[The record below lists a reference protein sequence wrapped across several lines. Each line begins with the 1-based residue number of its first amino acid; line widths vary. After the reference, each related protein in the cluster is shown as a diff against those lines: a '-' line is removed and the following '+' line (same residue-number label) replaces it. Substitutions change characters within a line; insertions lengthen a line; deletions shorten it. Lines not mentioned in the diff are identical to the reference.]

1 MTPGGERDHKNKK
14 KITKMHESTTFL
26 LFEFSEENAKKT
38 KLTAKSLWR
47 MQTAFFLE
55 EKVGKGLGGGK
66 ILFSKV
72 QKRS

>member
-1 MTPGGERDHKNKK
+1 MLLISHTFKNIEKD
-14 KITKMHESTTFL
+14 IL
-26 LFEFSEENAKKT
+26 LNNENAKKT

-55 EKVGKGLGGGK
+55 EKVGKGLGGSK

>member
-1 MTPGGERDHKNKK
+1 MLLISHTFKNIEKD
-14 KITKMHESTTFL
+14 IL
-26 LFEFSEENAKKT
+26 LNNENAKKT

>member
-1 MTPGGERDHKNKK
+1 MGWSLKALSDYILLINHTFKNIEKD
-14 KITKMHESTTFL
+14 IL
-26 LFEFSEENAKKT
+26 LNNENAKKT

>member
-1 MTPGGERDHKNKK
+1 M
-14 KITKMHESTTFL
+14 KMQ
-26 LFEFSEENAKKT
+26 KKT